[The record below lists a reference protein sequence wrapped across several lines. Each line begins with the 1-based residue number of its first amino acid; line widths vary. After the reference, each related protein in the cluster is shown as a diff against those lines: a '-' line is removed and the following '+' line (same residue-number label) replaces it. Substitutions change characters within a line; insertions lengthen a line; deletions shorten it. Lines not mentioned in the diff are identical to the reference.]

1 MGLLEAD
8 ELIFDHGRMQGHR
21 SLLRA
26 EWACASAAIRL
37 PPACWLACLLPAVS
51 TASSKLFGA
60 VRPEWGMAG
69 RRRQP
74 APKQLPAGGM
84 PFGFRPALPR
94 SHHEPHKSHN
104 RVPPGPTRTGAAGFC
119 WEVQKKSF
127 FFFLSGSPEA
137 AAPRLPR
144 NRGRPGRKACPT
156 PVLTAHRRLL
166 RPSQSSRDWGLAHWQ
181 HRP

>member
-1 MGLLEAD
+1 MEGD

-60 VRPEWGMAG
+60 VRPERGKKAASPKAASSRGDAFWVSPSLAPLTLRTTQIPQPNAARGLLVQGLRAFVG
-69 RRRQP
+69 KCRR
-74 APKQLPAGGM
+74 K
-84 PFGFRPALPR
+84 
-94 SHHEPHKSHN
+94 
-104 RVPPGPTRTGAAGFC
+104 V
-119 WEVQKKSF
+119 F
-127 FFFLSGSPEA
+127 FLSLSGSPEA

-166 RPSQSSRDWGLAHWQ
+166 RPSQNSRDWGLAHWQ